1 MMRAGKLW
9 NYGEQG
15 METSVDPV
23 FKNEVRISDT
33 TANPG
38 ALGLLAFGMTT
49 VILNLHNAGL
59 FGMGSVVFAMGIFY
73 GGIAQIIAG
82 IMEWKKNNTFGMTA
96 FISYGS
102 FWIVLVF
109 MILMPA
115 LGWSDPLPS
124 QALAAYLALWGLFSL
139 VMFVIT
145 FRLSKALQVVFGLL
159 VLLFLLLV
167 VGISLGSA
175 VIVQIA
181 GIEGIICGLSAMYTG
196 LGEVMN
202 EVYKQKIVYLG

>member
-1 MMRAGKLW
+1 MATID
-9 NYGEQG
+9 E
-15 METSVDPV
+15 V
-23 FKNEVRISDT
+23 FKNEIRISDT

-38 ALGLLAFGMTT
+38 ALGLLAFGLTT
-49 VILNLHNAGL
+49 IILNLHNAGL

-115 LGWSDPLPS
+115 LGWSAALPKE
-124 QALAAYLALWGLFSL
+124 ALVSYLALWGLFSL

-145 FRLSKALQVVFGLL
+145 LRLSRALQVVFGLL
-159 VLLFLLLV
+159 TLLFLLLV
-167 VGISLGSA
+167 IGNALGSDT
-175 VIVQIA
+175 IIHIA
-181 GIEGIICGLSAMYTG
+181 GAEGILTGLAAMYTG

-202 EVYKQKIVYLG
+202 EVYKEKIVRLG